1 VDGIAEELGVSAPAR
16 YALTPSDV
24 LSAEIGYSRKG
35 GLIVVDRVGRPL
47 GSTGKQEQALIDAGV
62 FSSILD
68 LAHPLDRERVTAEF
82 RTIADGFVNEVHF
95 RSRVTLLNG
104 DVRVVEVLIA
114 TPTDVLQ
121 TDGIIVSFADVTET
135 TTAEALRAISR
146 RIALS
151 PLEATNDAIDDGLA
165 DAMAATGLTSA
176 ALFVPGESGA
186 LFHVVSSNFVKA
198 AHLERHM
205 QMGPFRSDMASVA
218 YAIAERRAVVIQPG
232 DDDDAWR
239 ALELDSLPPLFSI
252 VIVPLVVA
260 DRVEGLVVFGNT
272 RHDWQPRRDFMAFL
286 ETAGELIAGSLER
299 QRASLEL
306 HDRAFRDMLTG
317 LPNRRLLTD
326 RLDEV
331 MARIRRSK
339 TSVAL
344 IVIDCDGFKEINDS
358 FGHHIGDG
366 VLIAVADRLQSIC
379 RSGEFVARFGGDEFV
394 VMVESDLPEATVL
407 ALGERIVEV
416 LDTTFEVDGN
426 VARMTASVG
435 VAVHRGDGPA
445 VDATAMF
452 KRADL
457 AMYRAKERGKNRV
470 AIYTEEMESATRER
484 FELIADLRS
493 ALRDPDQLQLWY
505 QPVVELRHDTIAA
518 YESLIRWQHPT
529 RGILLPDSFIEL
541 AEESGHIVE
550 LGWFLLEQALDQW
563 RSWISEGTVASHCSI
578 AINLSVRQLITAE
591 FFTTFKSILERCGV
605 PASLIDIELTET
617 VFADRGSLV
626 PRLNKLREL
635 GVRLAIDDFGTG
647 YSSLA
652 YLRDLPVDVV
662 KMDRSFVQKLG
673 QDRRDDALVSA
684 VIRVAHDLGL
694 STIAEGVETE
704 LQLTRLKELGCD
716 RAQGYLLGVPA
727 PQAVKA
733 NAVASP
739 LRVR

>member
-1 VDGIAEELGVSAPAR
+1 MSSIAKS
-16 YALTPSDV
+16 ALTDSDI

-35 GLIVVDRVGRPL
+35 GLMVVDRVGRPL
-47 GSTGKQEQALIDAGV
+47 AATGVQEQTIIESGV
-62 FSSILD
+62 FPSILD
-68 LAHPLDRERVTAEF
+68 LVHPLDRQRVTSEF
-82 RTIADGFVNEVHF
+82 RTVADGFANERHF
-95 RSRVTLLNG
+95 RTRVKLLNG
-104 DVRVVEVLIA
+104 DIRVIEVLLA
-114 TPTDVLQ
+114 APTDYLPA
-121 TDGIIVSFADVTET
+121 DGIIVSFADVTET
-135 TTAEALRAISR
+135 TTAEALRTISR

-151 PLEATNDAIDDGLA
+151 PLEATNSAIDDGLA

-186 LFHVVSSNFVKA
+186 MFHVVSSKHVRDAF
-198 AHLERHM
+198 LERHM
-205 QMGPFRSDMASVA
+205 QMGPYRADMPSVA
-218 YAIAERRAVVIQPG
+218 HAIAERRATIIHPG
-232 DDDDAWR
+232 DDDDAWK
-239 ALELDSLPPLFSI
+239 ALYLDFLPPLFSI

-260 DRVEGLVVFGNT
+260 DRVEGLVAFGNT
-272 RHDWQPRRDFMAFL
+272 RHDWKPRRDLMAFL

-306 HDRAFRDMLTG
+306 HDRAFRDVLTG

-331 MARIRRSK
+331 MGRIRRSK

-358 FGHHIGDG
+358 FGHTIGDG
-366 VLIAVADRLQSIC
+366 VLIAVADRLQSVC

-394 VMVESDLPEATVL
+394 VMVESDLPEATVV

-426 VARMTASVG
+426 IARMSASVG

-457 AMYRAKERGKNRV
+457 AMYRAKDSGKNRV
-470 AIYTEEMESATRER
+470 AVFTEEMESATRER
-484 FELIADLRS
+484 FELTADLRS
-493 ALRDPDQLQLWY
+493 ALRDTDQLELWY
-505 QPVVELRHDTIAA
+505 QPVVDLNDGTVAA
-518 YESLIRWQHPT
+518 YEALIRWQHPT
-529 RGILLPDSFIEL
+529 RGILLPDSFIGL

-550 LGWFLLEQALDQW
+550 LGWFLLERALDQW
-563 RSWISEGTVASHCSI
+563 QSWREDRIVSPTCSI
-578 AINLSVRQLITAE
+578 AINLSVRQLLTPD
-591 FFTTFKSILERCGV
+591 FFTMIESIISRCGV
-605 PASLIDIELTET
+605 PANLIDVELTET
-617 VFADRGSLV
+617 VFADRESLV

-652 YLRDLPVDVV
+652 YLRDLPVDIV

-673 QDRRDDALVSA
+673 LDRRDDALVSA

-704 LQLTRLKELGCD
+704 LQLNQLKDLGCD

-727 PQAVKA
+727 PQAIRWA
-733 NAVASP
+733 GMPSQQP
-739 LRVR
+739 VR